1 MGSPHP
7 TASLRLYRRLAPY
20 VLRQWPTLLV
30 IVVLTFAS
38 SMAVVLQPWPLKVL
52 VDHAAGG
59 APVPEIL
66 GRLFGGLGIGTE
78 PRALILA
85 AGVASLAI
93 FALNSCLEAGLAWS
107 WAVAGQRMVR
117 DLALEVF
124 GRLQRLSFRYHQQH
138 TVGDSL
144 ERLTSD
150 SWCVYKL
157 TDGVLISPVQKLM
170 TLGTLAVVAWQLNP
184 KLAIYSLTTAP
195 LMAWA
200 TWKFGEPLKHRA
212 ALARDARAR
221 LVSFVHQTLSSIPVV
236 QSFASENRNW
246 DRFHELAADSV
257 SISQRGALLS
267 GYYGLVTGLI
277 TAVGTTFI
285 IYVGG
290 TQVLAGS
297 LSMGSFI
304 VFLAYLRTLQGTA
317 ESLIKLY
324 GSLKPLEASM
334 DRVLEVLQARDDDVL
349 DRPTAIHRELDA
361 DKSRGHLRFEDVT
374 FGYDSGRPVLR
385 NVSFEIKPQEKV
397 ALVGFTGAGKSTV
410 ASLIPRF
417 YDPWSGRITLAGHD
431 LRDLR
436 LRELRGQIGYVFQ
449 DPFLL
454 PVSVAE
460 NLAYG
465 RPSATREEVIAAA
478 IAARADSFIR
488 KLPEGYDTLLGER
501 GVTLSG
507 GERQRLGIA
516 RALLRNA
523 PVLILDEPTSALDSE
538 TEFVIL
544 EALERLMQGRTS
556 LIIAHRLSTVRHA
569 DRILVLEGG
578 CIVETGSHTELLN
591 RGGAYARYLRL
602 QDLGSGV
609 STEAAA

>member
-1 MGSPHP
+1 
-7 TASLRLYRRLAPY
+7 
-20 VLRQWPTLLV
+20 
-30 IVVLTFAS
+30 
-38 SMAVVLQPWPLKVL
+38 
-52 VDHAAGG
+52 
-59 APVPEIL
+59 
-66 GRLFGGLGIGTE
+66 
-78 PRALILA
+78 
-85 AGVASLAI
+85 
-93 FALNSCLEAGLAWS
+93 
-107 WAVAGQRMVR
+107 
-117 DLALEVF
+117 
-124 GRLQRLSFRYHQQH
+124 
-138 TVGDSL
+138 
-144 ERLTSD
+144 
-150 SWCVYKL
+150 
-157 TDGVLISPVQKLM
+157 
-170 TLGTLAVVAWQLNP
+170 
-184 KLAIYSLTTAP
+184 
-195 LMAWA
+195 
-200 TWKFGEPLKHRA
+200 
-212 ALARDARAR
+212 
-221 LVSFVHQTLSSIPVV
+221 
-236 QSFASENRNW
+236 
-246 DRFHELAADSV
+246 
-257 SISQRGALLS
+257 
-267 GYYGLVTGLI
+267 
-277 TAVGTTFI
+277 
-285 IYVGG
+285 
-290 TQVLAGS
+290 
-297 LSMGSFI
+297 
-304 VFLAYLRTLQGTA
+304 
-317 ESLIKLY
+317 
-324 GSLKPLEASM
+324 M

-349 DRPTAIHRELDA
+349 DRPTAIHRELDT

-436 LRELRGQIGYVFQ
+436 LGELRAQIGYVFQ

-544 EALERLMQGRTS
+544 EALERLMQGRTT

-602 QDLGSGV
+602 QDLRSGV